1 VGRKHTIEVTK
12 EPSSFTANKLNVLA
26 PGEVV
31 RDPNPQILEVMN
43 SLDRETINVEVWAGV
58 HRGFTTRDEQ
68 ELSLASI

>member
-1 VGRKHTIEVTK
+1 MGRKHTIEVTK
-12 EPSSFTANKLNVLA
+12 EPSSFTVKLNVLA
-26 PGEVV
+26 PGEIV
-31 RDPNPQILEVMN
+31 REPNPQILEVTN

>member
-1 VGRKHTIEVTK
+1 MIEVTK

-31 RDPNPQILEVMN
+31 RESNPQILEVMN

-58 HRGFTTRDEQ
+58 HRGFTLRDEQ